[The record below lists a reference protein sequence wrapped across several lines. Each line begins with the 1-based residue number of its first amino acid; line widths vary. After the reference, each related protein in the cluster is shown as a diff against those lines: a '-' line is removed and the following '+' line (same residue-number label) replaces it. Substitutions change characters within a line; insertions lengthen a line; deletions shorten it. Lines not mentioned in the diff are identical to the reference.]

1 MTSARLGKM
10 LACGVPY
17 PLLGA
22 ARRTVAYGGT
32 VAYMARITRG
42 VGAPVL
48 RLILRTYMSMT
59 YAYPRRL
66 SC

>member
-22 ARRTVAYGGT
+22 ARRTVARLHILM
-32 VAYMARITRG
+32 VRIARG
-42 VGAPVL
+42 VGAPAL
-48 RLILRTYMSMT
+48 RLILRTYMI
-59 YAYPRRL
+59 
-66 SC
+66 

>member
-22 ARRTVAYGGT
+22 ARRTVARLHIWCALRAGL
-32 VAYMARITRG
+32 ARRHSG
-42 VGAPVL
+42 
-48 RLILRTYMSMT
+48 
-59 YAYPRRL
+59 
-66 SC
+66 